1 MILAVHSIHDG
12 GYRHAKLFGEFSHEP
27 SFIAKLPQLSNL
39 AARKF
44 YKMSAALFLIVKDRK
59 VLPPYASCN
68 VSDMTGG
75 QAEFLG
81 KVGMPLPKRISA
93 SNLHDVFVFYP
104 CGHMLLASRLVSK
117 SHVEHVLDVFL
128 GRNPLKVWQSVVQFV
143 PILVIALM
151 GWGCGRPNKS
161 LKQQPMQ
168 HARLH
173 YSVQTQTDRFVSC
186 GGRPRLYQAS
196 CGAALTTREPPNQ
209 AVTGNI
215 VNPRIAYYGL
225 PSLFHAYSYLRYG
238 QAPQTYTKE

>member
-1 MILAVHSIHDG
+1 MVLAVHSVHDG

-39 AARKF
+39 AAREF
-44 YKMSAALFLIVKDRK
+44 HKMSAALFLIVKDRK
-59 VLPPYASCN
+59 VLPSYASCN

-75 QAEFLG
+75 QAKFLG
-81 KVGMPLPKRISA
+81 KVSMSLPKRVSA

-104 CGHMLLASRLVSK
+104 CGNMHLTSGLVSK
-117 SHVEHVLDVFL
+117 PHVEHMLNVLF
-128 GRNPLKVWQSVVQFV
+128 GRNPLKVWQGVVQLV

-151 GWGCGRPNKS
+151 GWGRGRFSKS

-168 HARLH
+168 HALPH
-173 YSVQTQTDRFVSC
+173 YAAQAKAHRFVSC
-186 GGRPRLYQAS
+186 GGHPRFYQAS
-196 CGAALTTREPPNQ
+196 CGAAFASRKPSNQ

-215 VNPRIAYYGL
+215 VNTRIAYYGL

-238 QAPQTYTKE
+238 QAPKTYTKE